1 MHVPS
6 SSEHDLNPPNT
17 GTIASS
23 RPDVLVVGAG
33 PVGLALACE
42 LSRHGLV
49 CRIVDQNEGPSIWSK
64 AAGVNPRTLEAF
76 DLMGVVDDA
85 LAHGR
90 PMRGFNFYTGEKRL
104 GHIQFGGI
112 ESPYEFLL
120 GLSQR
125 DTELLLAKRLEGFGV
140 HLERSVKLT
149 RFEQSAP
156 DQPDG
161 NVVATLVHADGRE
174 ETLEVPWMVACD
186 GARSTVRKTL
196 DLPFEGSTFEQS
208 LSQADVRIQWPFP
221 VEDNEAHAFVSPHG
235 AIGALPLLSEGR
247 YRLLVLPGD
256 QMEPSLE
263 YFQQQMDLRGPPGA
277 VVSDPAWMIG
287 FRFHSRIAGRY
298 RVGRIFLAGDAAHI
312 HSPAGAQG
320 MNMGIQDAFNLAWK
334 LALVVRGGARES
346 ILDSYEAERR
356 PIGESVVSGTDL
368 ATRNGLRMMQLQNS
382 LAQSVRNHL
391 VSFLT
396 SLPVFQELV
405 TNTVGGTGVQYSDSP
420 IVGQHQVSIWSAH
433 VMTSRHSEHPAFRD
447 WLDFGKGPGPGE
459 RAPDVV
465 IHSEPGGRLFDLL
478 RTTAHTLLLFDG
490 SAATSEGYQRLL
502 DLSIRIESTYG
513 TRIVPHLVVPAAV
526 RPAALNG
533 HARVVL
539 DPEGALHRR
548 YGARSECLYL
558 IRPDGYIAFRSQ
570 PADTEKLLEY
580 LQVIFAS

>member
-1 MHVPS
+1 MKPTS
-6 SSEHDLNPPNT
+6 SSEHDSNLADTTP
-17 GTIASS
+17 SMK
-23 RPDVLVVGAG
+23 PDVLVVGAG

-64 AAGVNPRTLEAF
+64 AAAVNPRTLEAF
-76 DLMGVVDDA
+76 DLMGVIDDA
-85 LAHGR
+85 LAKGR
-90 PMRGFNFYTGEKRL
+90 PMHGFNFYSGEKRL

-112 ESPYEFLL
+112 ESPYEYLL

-125 DTELLLAKRLEGFGV
+125 DTELLLAKRLEGYGV
-140 HLERSVKLT
+140 RIERLVKLT
-149 RFEQSAP
+149 HFAQTSPERAS
-156 DQPDG
+156 G
-161 NVVATLVHADGRE
+161 SVSATLLHSDGHE

-186 GARSTVRKTL
+186 GARSTVRKGL
-196 DLPFEGSTFEQS
+196 ELPFEGSTFEQS
-208 LSQADVRIQWPFP
+208 LSQADVRIHWPFP
-221 VEDNEAHAFVSPHG
+221 VADNEAHAFVSPHG

-247 YRLLVLPGD
+247 YRLLVLPGE

-287 FRFHSRIAGRY
+287 FRFHSRIVERY

-334 LALVVRGGARES
+334 LALVVRGAARES

-356 PIGESVVSGTDL
+356 PIGESVVSGTDV
-368 ATRNGLRMMQLQNS
+368 ATRNGLKMMQLQNP

-405 TNTVGGTGVQYSDSP
+405 TNTVGGSGVQYADSP

-433 VMTSRHSEHPAFRD
+433 VMTTRKSEHPAFRD

-465 IHSEPGGRLFDLL
+465 INSEPGGRLFDLM

-490 SAATSEGYQRLL
+490 AAETEHGYQRLM
-502 DLSIRIESTYG
+502 DLSIRMESTYG

-526 RPAALNG
+526 RPAALEG
-533 HARVVL
+533 YGRVIL
-539 DPEGALHRR
+539 DAESALHRR

-570 PADTEKLLEY
+570 PADIDKLLEY
-580 LQVIFAS
+580 LQVIFAN